1 MSLLSY
7 RRVALIHKCVK
18 SGTEAQEL
26 MMFPLSNSGFQ
37 NGKPPPKRLPL
48 RVFKLQM
55 FTEL

>member
-1 MSLLSY
+1 MSFLSY
-7 RRVALIHKCVK
+7 GRVALSHKCVK

-26 MMFPLSNSGFQ
+26 KIFPLSNSGFQ
-37 NGKPPPKRLPL
+37 NGKPPKSLPL